1 MVRFNIGSWPRGKN
15 ISLLIFGGVCGII
28 NLSTGGVLP
37 PVFLPAVLCG
47 RVPTP
52 AAWGFFYKIAALHRQ
67 RRIIK
72 GVFMQKISFMG
83 NGRISE
89 FYFNFPYF
97 EHSNIIVT
105 VDNAP
110 AHGYNIIGNAGGPNA
125 DVPFNGGKVVFDTPP
140 RQMEYI
146 TIARQLPLIRI
157 ADYQPMARIE
167 PVMLNQDLNYLME
180 VLKDKQDDLD
190 TLRTQYAE
198 NVDHDSAVAILARIS
213 AIHDEIVDIDAKIAA
228 LGDISTLRTDVST
241 NSENITAVNVRTM
254 GMTDYVIESQ
264 FPTAENNY
272 TWFRKYKSKWVEMGG
287 ETTNNASSV
296 TFPIEMADTHYTV
309 IRTQCGTGN
318 QQSYYPAWV
327 AGYKTRSTTGFTFS
341 CATTNNIWYVCG
353 LAA

>member
-1 MVRFNIGSWPRGKN
+1 
-15 ISLLIFGGVCGII
+15 
-28 NLSTGGVLP
+28 
-37 PVFLPAVLCG
+37 
-47 RVPTP
+47 
-52 AAWGFFYKIAALHRQ
+52 
-67 RRIIK
+67 
-72 GVFMQKISFMG
+72 MQKISFMG

-97 EHSNIIVT
+97 ETSNIIVT

-198 NVDHDSAVAILARIS
+198 IADHDSAAAILARIS
-213 AIHDEIVDIDAKIAA
+213 AIHDEIVDIDAKIAG

-272 TWFRKYKSKWVEMGG
+272 TWFRKYKSGWVEQGG
-287 ETTNNASSV
+287 ILFGNVSIQPQTEGNLGQSIFPVTMANTNYSVSAVGDGYTMLMNYAPNTSYCTFKFGAYATSS
-296 TFPIEMADTHYTV
+296 
-309 IRTQCGTGN
+309 RTLT
-318 QQSYYPAWV
+318 SV
-327 AGYKTRSTTGFTFS
+327 R
-341 CATTNNIWYVCG
+341 WYVCG
-353 LAA
+353 ISA

>member
-1 MVRFNIGSWPRGKN
+1 
-15 ISLLIFGGVCGII
+15 
-28 NLSTGGVLP
+28 
-37 PVFLPAVLCG
+37 
-47 RVPTP
+47 
-52 AAWGFFYKIAALHRQ
+52 
-67 RRIIK
+67 
-72 GVFMQKISFMG
+72 MQKISFMG

-198 NVDHDSAVAILARIS
+198 IADHDSAAAILARIS

-272 TWFRKYKSKWVEMGG
+272 TWFRKYKSGWVEQGG
-287 ETTNNASSV
+287 YAANTQNGTTINL
-296 TFPIEMADTHYTV
+296 PIEMANKYYDIHIQSRFTNFGGQCNTGAVNCTTTSFIHYHYGDT
-309 IRTQCGTGN
+309 N
-318 QQSYYPAWV
+318 QSWSWCV
-327 AGYKTRSTTGFTFS
+327 KGFM
-341 CATTNNIWYVCG
+341 A
-353 LAA
+353 

>member
-1 MVRFNIGSWPRGKN
+1 
-15 ISLLIFGGVCGII
+15 
-28 NLSTGGVLP
+28 
-37 PVFLPAVLCG
+37 
-47 RVPTP
+47 
-52 AAWGFFYKIAALHRQ
+52 
-67 RRIIK
+67 
-72 GVFMQKISFMG
+72 
-83 NGRISE
+83 
-89 FYFNFPYF
+89 
-97 EHSNIIVT
+97 
-105 VDNAP
+105 
-110 AHGYNIIGNAGGPNA
+110 PNA

-198 NVDHDSAVAILARIS
+198 IADHDSAAAILARIS
-213 AIHDEIVDIDAKIAA
+213 AIHDEIVDIDAKIAN

-272 TWFRKYKSKWVEMGG
+272 TWFRKYKSGWVEQGG
-287 ETTNNASSV
+287 IKNPVSSTGLIINLPVTMMNSNYTCIISPAGNDNDTEGWSTLQAVLCGALSSGFTYGKSTTSIRLSCA
-296 TFPIEMADTHYTV
+296 ATV
-309 IRTQCGTGN
+309 GIN
-318 QQSYYPAWV
+318 WFV
-327 AGYKTRSTTGFTFS
+327 AGR
-341 CATTNNIWYVCG
+341 CV
-353 LAA
+353 

>member
-1 MVRFNIGSWPRGKN
+1 
-15 ISLLIFGGVCGII
+15 
-28 NLSTGGVLP
+28 
-37 PVFLPAVLCG
+37 
-47 RVPTP
+47 
-52 AAWGFFYKIAALHRQ
+52 
-67 RRIIK
+67 
-72 GVFMQKISFMG
+72 MQKISFMG

-198 NVDHDSAVAILARIS
+198 IADHDSAAAILARIS
-213 AIHDEIVDIDAKIAA
+213 AIHDEIVDIDAKIAT

-264 FPTAENNY
+264 TPTSQNNY
-272 TWFRKYKSKWVEMGG
+272 TWYRKYKSGWVEQGG
-287 ETTNNASSV
+287 KYNALPNNSQKTV
-296 TFPIEMADTHYTV
+296 PLPIAIQNRNV
-309 IRTQCGTGN
+309 GFAQISCTQ
-318 QQSYYPAWV
+318 
-327 AGYKTRSTTGFTFS
+327 TGFNSQDTLS
-341 CATTNNIWYVCG
+341 AQISTDGLSIELYQKNAGSAAMSICWGACGICAE
-353 LAA
+353 

>member
-1 MVRFNIGSWPRGKN
+1 
-15 ISLLIFGGVCGII
+15 
-28 NLSTGGVLP
+28 
-37 PVFLPAVLCG
+37 
-47 RVPTP
+47 
-52 AAWGFFYKIAALHRQ
+52 
-67 RRIIK
+67 
-72 GVFMQKISFMG
+72 MQKISFMG

-198 NVDHDSAVAILARIS
+198 IADHDSAAAILARIS
-213 AIHDEIVDIDAKIAA
+213 AIHDEIVDIDAKITA
-228 LGDISTLRTDVST
+228 LGNISTLRTDVST

-287 ETTNNASSV
+287 DIPLNTNNVNLPVTMASDNYTCIITYRKSAS
-296 TFPIEMADTHYTV
+296 TEYQNFKSLITHSQT
-309 IRTQCGTGN
+309 
-318 QQSYYPAWV
+318 
-327 AGYKTRSTTGFTFS
+327 TTGFTCVSSSNVHKNWFVFGFS
-341 CATTNNIWYVCG
+341 V
-353 LAA
+353 

>member
-1 MVRFNIGSWPRGKN
+1 
-15 ISLLIFGGVCGII
+15 
-28 NLSTGGVLP
+28 
-37 PVFLPAVLCG
+37 
-47 RVPTP
+47 
-52 AAWGFFYKIAALHRQ
+52 
-67 RRIIK
+67 
-72 GVFMQKISFMG
+72 MQKISFMG

-97 EHSNIIVT
+97 ETSNIIVT

-198 NVDHDSAVAILARIS
+198 IADHDSAAAILARIS

-272 TWFRKYKSKWVEMGG
+272 TWYRKYKSGWVEQGGIQTGSQEAVMGYDADLG
-287 ETTNNASSV
+287 TITLPVPMNSSDYYANGVNVNFFLLAKVTKTTTTLKLQFVPYETTRV
-296 TFPIEMADTHYTV
+296 LTKVYW
-309 IRTQCGTGN
+309 R
-318 QQSYYPAWV
+318 
-327 AGYKTRSTTGFTFS
+327 
-341 CATTNNIWYVCG
+341 VCG
-353 LAA
+353 MTA

>member
-1 MVRFNIGSWPRGKN
+1 
-15 ISLLIFGGVCGII
+15 
-28 NLSTGGVLP
+28 
-37 PVFLPAVLCG
+37 
-47 RVPTP
+47 
-52 AAWGFFYKIAALHRQ
+52 
-67 RRIIK
+67 
-72 GVFMQKISFMG
+72 MQKISFMG

-198 NVDHDSAVAILARIS
+198 IADHDSAAAILARIS

-241 NSENITAVNVRTM
+241 NSENITFIHPA
-254 GMTDYVIESQ
+254 IE
-264 FPTAENNY
+264 
-272 TWFRKYKSKWVEMGG
+272 
-287 ETTNNASSV
+287 
-296 TFPIEMADTHYTV
+296 
-309 IRTQCGTGN
+309 
-318 QQSYYPAWV
+318 
-327 AGYKTRSTTGFTFS
+327 
-341 CATTNNIWYVCG
+341 
-353 LAA
+353 

>member
-1 MVRFNIGSWPRGKN
+1 
-15 ISLLIFGGVCGII
+15 
-28 NLSTGGVLP
+28 
-37 PVFLPAVLCG
+37 
-47 RVPTP
+47 
-52 AAWGFFYKIAALHRQ
+52 
-67 RRIIK
+67 
-72 GVFMQKISFMG
+72 MQKISFMG

-190 TLRTQYAE
+190 SLRTQYAE
-198 NVDHDSAVAILARIS
+198 IADHDSAAAILARIS
-213 AIHDEIVDIDAKIAA
+213 AIHDEIVDIDAKIAT

-264 FPTAENNY
+264 TPTSQNNY
-272 TWFRKYKSKWVEMGG
+272 TWYRKYKSGWVEQGG
-287 ETTNNASSV
+287 IFNDRKGTVNL
-296 TFPIEMADTHYTV
+296 IKQMQDTHYT
-309 IRTQCGTGN
+309 IHHTAISETTPTTSGIPPYIQNIT
-318 QQSYYPAWV
+318 
-327 AGYKTRSTTGFTFS
+327 TTGFYFY
-341 CATTNNIWYVCG
+341 NNTAIKTIWYVCG
-353 LAA
+353 IGS

>member
-1 MVRFNIGSWPRGKN
+1 
-15 ISLLIFGGVCGII
+15 
-28 NLSTGGVLP
+28 
-37 PVFLPAVLCG
+37 
-47 RVPTP
+47 
-52 AAWGFFYKIAALHRQ
+52 
-67 RRIIK
+67 
-72 GVFMQKISFMG
+72 MQKISFMG

-198 NVDHDSAVAILARIS
+198 IADHDSAAAILARIS
-213 AIHDEIVDIDAKIAA
+213 AIHDEIVDIDAKIAT

-272 TWFRKYKSKWVEMGG
+272 TWFRKYKSGWVEQGG
-287 ETTNNASSV
+287 INATANNIINLPIAMATTNYVATMPGITTYAS
-296 TFPIEMADTHYTV
+296 TAGIGADAIV
-309 IRTQCGTGN
+309 IIKTKTTIKYGTM
-318 QQSYYPAWV
+318 SAF
-327 AGYKTRSTTGFTFS
+327 GFTFD
-341 CATTNNIWYVCG
+341 WYIAG
-353 LAA
+353 ISE

>member
-1 MVRFNIGSWPRGKN
+1 
-15 ISLLIFGGVCGII
+15 
-28 NLSTGGVLP
+28 
-37 PVFLPAVLCG
+37 
-47 RVPTP
+47 
-52 AAWGFFYKIAALHRQ
+52 
-67 RRIIK
+67 
-72 GVFMQKISFMG
+72 MG

-198 NVDHDSAVAILARIS
+198 IADHDSAAAILARIS

-272 TWFRKYKSKWVEMGG
+272 TWFRKYKSGWVEMGG
-287 ETTNNASSV
+287 GPIDISYQTNTNITLPITMANTNYIVMISQYSVSSNYAEATLLGATPISTTQIRVTSRASSTAYDNTKFCWIV
-296 TFPIEMADTHYTV
+296 KGKQA
-309 IRTQCGTGN
+309 
-318 QQSYYPAWV
+318 
-327 AGYKTRSTTGFTFS
+327 
-341 CATTNNIWYVCG
+341 
-353 LAA
+353 

>member
-1 MVRFNIGSWPRGKN
+1 MK
-15 ISLLIFGGVCGII
+15 
-28 NLSTGGVLP
+28 
-37 PVFLPAVLCG
+37 
-47 RVPTP
+47 
-52 AAWGFFYKIAALHRQ
+52 
-67 RRIIK
+67 
-72 GVFMQKISFMG
+72 KISFMG

-198 NVDHDSAVAILARIS
+198 IADHDSAAAILARIS
-213 AIHDEIVDIDAKIAA
+213 AIHDEIVDIDAKIAT

-264 FPTAENNY
+264 TPTSQNNY
-272 TWFRKYKSKWVEMGG
+272 TWYRKYKSGWVEQGG
-287 ETTNNASSV
+287 YISLKAQTNKSITLPIAMTDTNYTVQVTGIYNDASNAYGNQCNARTTTSIVIKVGGYQSSDVVNAS
-296 TFPIEMADTHYTV
+296 
-309 IRTQCGTGN
+309 
-318 QQSYYPAWV
+318 
-327 AGYKTRSTTGFTFS
+327 
-341 CATTNNIWYVCG
+341 WYVVG
-353 LAA
+353 TLAH

>member
-1 MVRFNIGSWPRGKN
+1 
-15 ISLLIFGGVCGII
+15 
-28 NLSTGGVLP
+28 
-37 PVFLPAVLCG
+37 
-47 RVPTP
+47 
-52 AAWGFFYKIAALHRQ
+52 
-67 RRIIK
+67 
-72 GVFMQKISFMG
+72 MQKISFMG

-198 NVDHDSAVAILARIS
+198 IADHDSAAAILARIS

-272 TWFRKYKSKWVEMGG
+272 TWFRKYKSGWVEQGG
-287 ETTNNASSV
+287 QTSNFTNTTANSSGDK
-296 TFPIEMADTHYTV
+296 TITLPIEMRDTKYYVSASRV
-309 IRTQCGTGN
+309 IDLSYGN
-318 QQSYYPAWV
+318 ASAN
-327 AGYKTRSTTGFTFS
+327 GYANRIIAVQALSTTQIEIQEWNHNISNGTSVCASWKVYGFIKS
-341 CATTNNIWYVCG
+341 
-353 LAA
+353 

>member
-1 MVRFNIGSWPRGKN
+1 
-15 ISLLIFGGVCGII
+15 
-28 NLSTGGVLP
+28 
-37 PVFLPAVLCG
+37 
-47 RVPTP
+47 
-52 AAWGFFYKIAALHRQ
+52 
-67 RRIIK
+67 
-72 GVFMQKISFMG
+72 MQKISFMG

-97 EHSNIIVT
+97 ETSNIIVT

-198 NVDHDSAVAILARIS
+198 IADHDSAAAILARIS

-272 TWFRKYKSKWVEMGG
+272 TWFRKYKSGWVEQGG
-287 ETTNNASSV
+287 YYTGPGTITEVTLLFPVSFTTTCYCIHKNIAH
-296 TFPIEMADTHYTV
+296 D
-309 IRTQCGTGN
+309 GTAAISERLGWFYN
-318 QQSYYPAWV
+318 KQTDSA
-327 AGYKTRSTTGFTFS
+327 KTYSGPNFS
-341 CATTNNIWYVCG
+341 FDWIAFGI
-353 LAA
+353 

>member
-1 MVRFNIGSWPRGKN
+1 
-15 ISLLIFGGVCGII
+15 
-28 NLSTGGVLP
+28 
-37 PVFLPAVLCG
+37 
-47 RVPTP
+47 
-52 AAWGFFYKIAALHRQ
+52 
-67 RRIIK
+67 
-72 GVFMQKISFMG
+72 MQKISFMG

-198 NVDHDSAVAILARIS
+198 IADHDSAAAILARIS

-228 LGDISTLRTDVST
+228 LGDISTLRTDVSA

-272 TWFRKYKSKWVEMGG
+272 TWFRKYKSGWVEQGG
-287 ETTNNASSV
+287 QATIQPQNANSILGTNVNLPKTMTNTKYLVNVCFITDGGNSMTLRNISNTRGTNQLTIETWTTITIANPYIV
-296 TFPIEMADTHYTV
+296 TWEIKG
-309 IRTQCGTGN
+309 I
-318 QQSYYPAWV
+318 
-327 AGYKTRSTTGFTFS
+327 
-341 CATTNNIWYVCG
+341 
-353 LAA
+353 AA

>member
-1 MVRFNIGSWPRGKN
+1 
-15 ISLLIFGGVCGII
+15 
-28 NLSTGGVLP
+28 
-37 PVFLPAVLCG
+37 
-47 RVPTP
+47 
-52 AAWGFFYKIAALHRQ
+52 
-67 RRIIK
+67 
-72 GVFMQKISFMG
+72 MQKISFMG

-198 NVDHDSAVAILARIS
+198 IADHDSAAAILARIS
-213 AIHDEIVDIDAKIAA
+213 AIHDEIVDIDAKIAT

-264 FPTAENNY
+264 TPTSQNNY
-272 TWFRKYKSKWVEMGG
+272 TWYRKYKSGWVEQGG
-287 ETTNNASSV
+287 NIPLGVDSV
-296 TFPIEMADTHYTV
+296 TLPVEMAYVNYTCIITYRNSTSTTPQTLDGLSTHS
-309 IRTQCGTGN
+309 Q
-318 QQSYYPAWV
+318 
-327 AGYKTRSTTGFTFS
+327 STTGFTCVASASTHKNWCVFGVY
-341 CATTNNIWYVCG
+341 A
-353 LAA
+353 

>member
-1 MVRFNIGSWPRGKN
+1 
-15 ISLLIFGGVCGII
+15 
-28 NLSTGGVLP
+28 
-37 PVFLPAVLCG
+37 
-47 RVPTP
+47 
-52 AAWGFFYKIAALHRQ
+52 
-67 RRIIK
+67 
-72 GVFMQKISFMG
+72 MQKISFMG

-167 PVMLNQDLNYLME
+167 PVMLNQDLNYLIE

-198 NVDHDSAVAILARIS
+198 IADHDSAAAILARIS
-213 AIHDEIVDIDAKIAA
+213 AIHDEIVDIDAKIAT

-264 FPTAENNY
+264 TPTSQNNY
-272 TWFRKYKSKWVEMGG
+272 TWYRKYKSKWVEMGG

-318 QQSYYPAWV
+318 QQSYYPVWV

-341 CATTNNIWYVCG
+341 CATTNNVWYVCG